1 MTSQEQRRKDTMMV
15 TRTDPEK
22 HKAQVRAA
30 NRARYKAVQLLIA
43 ENQSRFDVLYSA
55 QAALEGVE
63 PKPRGRVDAVA
74 LQSQIAELQARL
86 ARLSDDADANA

>member
-1 MTSQEQRRKDTMMV
+1 MV

-30 NRARYKAVQLLIA
+30 NRARYKAVQELIGRHQG
-43 ENQSRFDVLYSA
+43 EFDTLYSA
-55 QAALEGVE
+55 QASLEGVE
-63 PKPRGRVDAVA
+63 PKPRGRVDAAA

-86 ARLSDDADANA
+86 AGLSTDADSHA

>member
-1 MTSQEQRRKDTMMV
+1 MV

-30 NRARYKAVQLLIA
+30 NRARYKAVQALIG
-43 ENQSRFDVLYSA
+43 ENQERFDDLYAA
-55 QAALEGVE
+55 QAAAEGVE

-74 LQSQIAELQARL
+74 LQHQIDTLKGRLSRLQA
-86 ARLSDDADANA
+86 DASA

>member
-1 MTSQEQRRKDTMMV
+1 MV

-30 NRARYKAVQLLIA
+30 NRARYRAVQLLI
-43 ENQSRFDVLYSA
+43 NQHQGEFDALYSA

-63 PKPRGRVDAVA
+63 PKPRGRVDAER
-74 LQSQIAELQARL
+74 LQNQITELQERL
-86 ARLSDDADANA
+86 ARLQSESPA